1 MVLVRQVFQTQAGR
15 ADEFAATIMQGIAQF
30 RRTAGP
36 DVHGRVL
43 TDLSGPFGTVVLE
56 LEVESLAEWER
67 LRAAMSADPKGQ
79 QGASSATPAFTGGYQ
94 EFYTIEGTF

>member
-1 MVLVRQVFQTQAGR
+1 MILVRQVFQTQVGR
-15 ADEFAATIMQGIAQF
+15 SQEVAAMIMQGVAEF
-30 RRTAGP
+30 SRTAGP
-36 DVHGRVL
+36 HVHGRVL

-79 QGASSATPAFTGGYQ
+79 QGSSSATPAFTGGYQ